1 MLNGFHL
8 IMFILME
15 KVQRHK
21 YSAFLQSSKVLIVA
35 VSEIQW
41 QRRLNSS
48 NFASYV
54 KFSV

>member
-1 MLNGFHL
+1 MFVL
-8 IMFILME
+8 IE
-15 KVQRHK
+15 KVQRRK
-21 YSAFLQSSKVLIVA
+21 CSAFLQSSKVLIVE

-54 KFSV
+54 KFY